1 MTHSHSPE
9 FPQDL
14 GVYDRALPI
23 PGLGESYQG
32 AFHQIGF
39 GDDRD
44 EATRHLTLVPPLNDQ
59 PEPKNVTYNIPP
71 PFDQTPAAETSSGLP
86 DLANLEKYFEYTGEG
101 LVVANKYEILGNL
114 RKEKTEADNLRE
126 GALLEQATEAVV
138 GLADGIG
145 ATSKDEGDEIGFGV
159 YRARDISTDE
169 LVTVKI
175 GAEHGYYK
183 DLSTVE
189 LEILKTLKRENKTHP
204 NISNLIDSGYSFTP
218 DGQLFEF
225 SVSEYAK
232 DGTLADL
239 KDLSTDELIEVSRQL
254 TSAVTWLN
262 NLGIVNL
269 DLSLNNVG
277 VTRNETGELKTKI
290 IELESARPEEN
301 DINNFQFGVSNKLE
315 QATQRLAGVGF
326 IIATPHYVSPEVRNP
341 ETATQDQTMSEKI
354 DSYALSVLLEKL
366 IINFHDSKKFD
377 EIPKE
382 LINIV
387 GETIE
392 EEDPD
397 KRSSVEEIRTRVAEL
412 ALVS

>member
-23 PGLGESYQG
+23 PGLGESYQD
-32 AFHQIGF
+32 AFHQVGF

-44 EATRHLTLVPPLNDQ
+44 EVTRHLTLVPSPNDQ
-59 PEPKNVTYNIPP
+59 LEPKNKTYNVPT
-71 PFDQTPAAETSSGLP
+71 PFDQAPAAETSSGLP
-86 DLANLEKYFEYTGEG
+86 DLASLEKYFEYTGKG

-114 RKEKTEADNLRE
+114 RKEKAKADNLRE

-145 ATSKDEGDEIGFGV
+145 ATSKEEGDEVGFGV

-169 LVTVKI
+169 LVTIKI

-189 LEILKTLKRENKTHP
+189 LEILKTLKNEDKTHP
-204 NISNLIDSGYSFTP
+204 NISNLLDSGYSFTP

-239 KDLSTDELIEVSRQL
+239 KDLNTDELIEVSRQL

-262 NLGIVNL
+262 SLGIVNL

-277 VTRNETGELKTKI
+277 VTRNEAGEIKTKI

-301 DINNFQFGVSNKLE
+301 DVNNFNFGVSKKLE
-315 QATQRLAGVGF
+315 QATQRLAGIGF

-341 ETATQDQTMSEKI
+341 ETATQDQTMSKKI

-366 IINFHDSKKFD
+366 IINFHDSKKFG

-382 LINIV
+382 LIKIV

-392 EEDPD
+392 EEDPE
-397 KRSSVEEIRTRVAEL
+397 KRSSTEDIRTRVTEL